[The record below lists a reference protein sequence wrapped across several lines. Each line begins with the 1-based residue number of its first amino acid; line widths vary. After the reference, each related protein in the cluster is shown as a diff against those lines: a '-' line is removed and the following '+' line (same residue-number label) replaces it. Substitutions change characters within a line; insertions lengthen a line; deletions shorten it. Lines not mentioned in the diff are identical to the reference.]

1 MAQLKDLI
9 VAGSSRFLGKLFLE
23 DTVTLNDSLILTKNA
38 EADAKSDNKPA
49 LIIGDPVGEH
59 LEFDGNEI
67 MAKKTGTTASTLF
80 INYGEGGGLVEI
92 GPGGLKVGG
101 TTTLSGAATAASTI
115 TTTYGQASNSSTT
128 GDIRVGGG
136 IYAAK
141 TSFFDTT
148 LYTGTTSFYIL
159 GDSTSKLKNLELTG
173 TLKVTGATTLSSTL
187 GVTGATTLK
196 STLGVTGATTLSS
209 TLTTNGATTL
219 KSTLTVESGTTLKST
234 LGVTGIATFSNGEA
248 GSNGKGAVRI
258 TGGLSTTNTSWFGG
272 GLITVHNSSSGDSAI
287 VFDRGT
293 SANWKIV
300 DSSATL
306 HFQSDWNAD
315 RSAGSEKGTYETLAK
330 LAHTT
335 GHLTLKGTLYVAN
348 GTTYY
353 INGST
358 SKLNALTT
366 VGAITVGTNI
376 VPDATYSSSNTAN
389 NIGTSSARWNA
400 LYIQTLNAAGNAT
413 ISGNTTMAGTLS
425 ITSGADSSSMTT
437 GALKVQAGIGATGQI
452 TAKQFM
458 VNDKATM
465 KYDTTNDYVY
475 FTFA

>member
-1 MAQLKDLI
+1 MTVGGHILPDANGTNNL
-9 VAGSSRFLGKLFLE
+9 GSSSLYWSNLY
-23 DTVTLNDSLILTKNA
+23 VNTLNLKTK
-38 EADAKSDNKPA
+38 
-49 LIIGDPVGEH
+49 
-59 LEFDGNEI
+59 
-67 MAKKTGTTASTLF
+67 
-80 INYGEGGGLVEI
+80 
-92 GPGGLKVGG
+92 
-101 TTTLSGAATAASTI
+101 I
-115 TTTYGQASNSSTT
+115 TTTNGEASSSTST
-128 GDIRVGGG
+128 GDIQVEGG
-136 IYAAK
+136 IGVKK
-141 TSFFDTT
+141 TSFFADKI
-148 LYTGTTSFYIL
+148 YSG
-159 GDSTSKLKNLELTG
+159 STSYYIDG
-173 TLKVTGATTLSSTL
+173 DATSVLNI
-187 GVTGATTLK
+187 
-196 STLGVTGATTLSS
+196 
-209 TLTTNGATTL
+209 LTTNGQINAGSHIIPDANNANNLGSSSYRWKGIYSGTL
-219 KSTLTVESGTTLKST
+219 NTSGGVTVGNKLTVTAGGATITAGGLTVTAGGMTVNAGTST
-234 LGVTGIATFSNGEA
+234 F
-248 GSNGKGAVRI
+248 KGAVKMTEGKAASSTTTGALQI

-306 HFQSDWNAD
+306 HFQSDWNSE
-315 RSAGSEKGTYETLAK
+315 RGSGSEKGAYETLAK

-366 VGAITVGTNI
+366 VGAITVGTDI

-458 VNDKATM
+458 VNNKATM
-465 KYDTTNDYVY
+465 KYDTANDYVY